1 MISMKSIKF
10 LFTLLLFC
18 TISLVAQQKKYVS
31 YTVQKGET
39 MKSIAKVYKISTRDL
54 LRLNPDIGRKPKANT
69 VIIVPNL
76 NYGKHVVEVVED
88 EGEYHTILPKET
100 LYGISKKYNTT
111 IEQLKKLNPHIAEG
125 LKIGM
130 KIKIPLNV
138 NKEEEVSEA
147 TYILHTVVKDET
159 VYNLTRRYEI
169 SEEELLQLNPILKD
183 GLKLGMVLKIR
194 IKENTV
200 IDEEDE
206 VLEGVSLFVESLNV
220 EKNINVAIMLPYQIN
235 KYTDSTRAR
244 SFLKSNSLLTIA
256 TDFHMGA
263 EIAIDSLKRKGLS
276 INVNYFDTENSNYK
290 LKTIVDRNDF
300 SNTDIVIGPLF
311 YEKAHWLSK
320 QIDVPVFAPMYSKKQ
335 DGLSNNNLI
344 KSDSD
349 DLEERLLDYMKASY
363 KGQNIIVVNDG
374 LEASKSK
381 LWKAVNA
388 LKAFDSIQNV
398 EVIKSNKGYIDN
410 TKFKEKLS
418 LDTNNWVLLISD
430 EIVTT
435 AATIN
440 NLKGFAEEYN
450 ITLLS
455 IDKGKN
461 FDNVDNSFLGQLNFV
476 FASKDFVNMQN
487 PMVKQFFNKFK
498 NTYNSFPSK
507 YAIRGFDVTYDAL
520 IRLASKDSLEDG
532 LKAGTSSR
540 ISAMFDYNKKLFGSF
555 ENKGI
560 FIIQY
565 NPELN
570 PIIIE

>member
-244 SFLKSNSLLTIA
+244 SFSKSNSLLTIA

>member
-169 SEEELLQLNPILKD
+169 SEEELLQLNPILND

-244 SFLKSNSLLTIA
+244 SFSKSNSLLTIA

-263 EIAIDSLKRKGLS
+263 AIAIDSLKRKGLS